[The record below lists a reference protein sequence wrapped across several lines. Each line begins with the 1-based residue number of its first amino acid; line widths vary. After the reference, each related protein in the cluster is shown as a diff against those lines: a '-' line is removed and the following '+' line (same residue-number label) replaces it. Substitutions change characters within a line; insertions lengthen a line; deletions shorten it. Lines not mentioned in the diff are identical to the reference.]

1 MREMIGS
8 TNASKLR
15 PLAMVRC
22 GWISQVRWSPSGNT
36 LAVAAGEGV
45 RLFVN
50 SFGGTPTYILNGH
63 TAHVKGIAFNA
74 DGTLLASVAADM
86 TIKLWDLAA
95 QVEGQ
100 DAVGI
105 REIKCF
111 RGHTGAVEAI
121 AFSPDGRTLVT
132 GGGDATVRLWD
143 IETGEIKAVF
153 EGHTAEVTSVA
164 FALDGNLIISGSW
177 DNSLRLWD
185 TANETGGTVLG
196 EHDDWVR
203 EVVVNPTSTM
213 LASASKDS
221 SSRLWDAYA
230 EDSYAL
236 IKSHWQGADCVG
248 FSPDGKLL
256 ATGGRD
262 DTVRLWDL
270 DQVLRDRECDK
281 LSAIATLTDH
291 TKAVISLAFNTAGT
305 LLATASGDNTVR
317 LWGVH

>member
-8 TNASKLR
+8 ANAGKLKQ
-15 PLAMVRC
+15 LAMVRC

-36 LAVAAGEGV
+36 LAIAAGEGV

-50 SFGGTPTYILNGH
+50 AFGGTPTYILNGH

-86 TIKLWDLAA
+86 TIKLWDLTE
-95 QVEGQ
+95 QQ
-100 DAVGI
+100 DGENGSVI
-105 REIKCF
+105 RETKCM
-111 RGHTGAVEAI
+111 RGHTGSVESI
-121 AFSPDGRTLVT
+121 AFSPDGRILAS

-143 IETGEIKAVF
+143 TETGEILAVF
-153 EGHTAEVTSVA
+153 EGHTAEVVSVA

-177 DNSLRLWD
+177 DNTLRVWD

-196 EHDDWVR
+196 EHNDWVR
-203 EVVVNPTSTM
+203 EVVVNPTGTM
-213 LASASKDS
+213 LASASKDAS
-221 SSRLWDAYA
+221 ARLWDAYA
-230 EDSYAL
+230 EDSYAV

-270 DQVLRDRECDK
+270 DQVLRDRESDK
-281 LSAIATLTDH
+281 LSAIATLNDH
-291 TKAVISLAFNTAGT
+291 TKPVTSLAFNTAGT
-305 LLATASGDNTVR
+305 MLATAGGDNTVR